1 MPSKHDPEGRRQLAK
16 DAGHATYD
24 TGVPCKNGHKSP
36 RYTATT
42 TCAECKK
49 DTFAKAYAKDKNR
62 RLGYAAKWR
71 DLNRDAVNLYAKEYR
86 EKFPEKVRETV
97 KKSAEK
103 RRPYKAMQERA
114 RLAKKKRSTP
124 LCLSSIDIKDIKD
137 IYAKA
142 AFLSKE
148 YGVKMHVDHI
158 VPLNGKTV
166 CGLHV
171 PWNLQ
176 ILAQKENCAK
186 HARLTEDAYR
196 PVDRGIMYGK
206 SALPWN
212 RGKYEHRMEN

>member
-1 MPSKHDPEGRRQLAK
+1 MPSRHDPEGRRQLAK
-16 DAGHATYD
+16 DAGNATYD

-42 TCAECKK
+42 ICVDCKK
-49 DTFAKAYAKDKNR
+49 DTFAKAYTKDKDKY
-62 RLGYAAKWR
+62 LSYAEKWR
-71 DLNRDAVNLYAKEYR
+71 DLNREAVNLYAKEYR
-86 EKFPEKVRETV
+86 EKFPEKVRETL
-97 KKSAEK
+97 KKYSEK
-103 RRPYKAMQERA
+103 RRPNKAMHERA
-114 RLAKKKRSTP
+114 RYVKKKLSASI
-124 LCLSSIDIKDIKD
+124 CLSSTDIEDIKD

-142 AFLSKE
+142 AHLSKQ
-148 YGVKMHVDHI
+148 YNVKMHVDHI
-158 VPLNGKTV
+158 VPINGKTV

-212 RGKYEHRMEN
+212 RGKI